1 MEHLPIMTSE
11 HNTHFNKFKG
21 IEIMKSCTQIIVI
34 HPINVLKKE
43 KQIITL

>member
-1 MEHLPIMTSE
+1 MEHLLIMTSE

-21 IEIMKSCTQIIVI
+21 IEIAESCTCGLQI
-34 HPINVLKKE
+34 HPINALEKE